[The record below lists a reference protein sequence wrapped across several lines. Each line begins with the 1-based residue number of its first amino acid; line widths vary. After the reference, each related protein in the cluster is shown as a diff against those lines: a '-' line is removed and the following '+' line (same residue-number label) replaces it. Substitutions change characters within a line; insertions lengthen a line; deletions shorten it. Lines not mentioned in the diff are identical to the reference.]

1 MSFSIAVNFNGNCRE
16 AVTFY
21 AEVFEQSLPHFL
33 TYSQGDTSLDPNF
46 KVSEKMKN
54 WVMYTSLNIL
64 GTSIDFS
71 DMPDTFEFIRGNSM
85 ALTVMFAD
93 SETAKKTFDSLSGK
107 GQVAIPFSAIQG
119 QGFYGMVGDQFG
131 INWVVKAN

>member
-1 MSFSIAVNFNGNCRE
+1 MSFSISINFNGNCRE

-21 AEVFEQSLPHFL
+21 AKVFEQNLPSFL
-33 TYSQGDTSLDPNF
+33 TYPQDDTSLDSNF

-64 GTSIDFS
+64 GTTIDFS

-85 ALTVMFAD
+85 ALTVLFAD
-93 SETAKKTFDSLSGK
+93 SETAKKTFDSLSNN
-107 GQVAIPFSAIQG
+107 GQVAIPFSEIQG

-131 INWVVKAN
+131 INWVVKA